1 MGIHPHPPIRNQRRS
16 RSPTPHQSTAHT
28 HTNEESRTRKDKVD
42 KAGRVTR
49 RYAGKLYHLGI
60 TRAYSG
66 QKVTMVV
73 VDKHITTALT
83 DTGEILTEHVIDETR
98 DYQKP
103 TWKKHKK

>member
-1 MGIHPHPPIRNQRRS
+1 
-16 RSPTPHQSTAHT
+16 
-28 HTNEESRTRKDKVD
+28 
-42 KAGRVTR
+42 
-49 RYAGKLYHLGI
+49 
-60 TRAYSG
+60 
-66 QKVTMVV
+66 MVV